1 MTLLRIFIPLL
12 LLSLLG
18 SCATVIST
26 VSDDGIEEDPTRR
39 TFGSML
45 DDGSIE
51 TMIKVNLNAA
61 DERLKSSN
69 ISVVSYNG
77 TVLMVGQVPSQE
89 LKNLAT
95 RIATNS
101 SSRVKTVHNELEVAG
116 SSSFLSRTNDA
127 WISSKVKTILLASSE
142 VRGLRTKVITE
153 NGAVYLMGL
162 VTQQDAQKIVELV
175 SNTRGVTKVVRA
187 FEYVN

>member
-142 VRGLRTKVITE
+142 VRGLRTKVVTE